1 MKGKKIQ
8 GSTRGLFFS
17 ICEYRCQINRRS
29 VFQRT
34 LLNAPS
40 QTHTHTP
47 GEASPG
53 AGQGTEDGSEGQSR
67 KERVEGEVE
76 QSLHPVI
83 AQAFQRVNI
92 ILRNRDRKSKKT

>member
-1 MKGKKIQ
+1 MFNYDVQNLSNNIM
-8 GSTRGLFFS
+8 TS
-17 ICEYRCQINRRS
+17 ITYLYLSLTQ
-29 VFQRT
+29 
-34 LLNAPS
+34 
-40 QTHTHTP
+40 THTP

-76 QSLHPVI
+76 QSLHPVR

-92 ILRNRDRKSKKT
+92 ILRNRDRKS